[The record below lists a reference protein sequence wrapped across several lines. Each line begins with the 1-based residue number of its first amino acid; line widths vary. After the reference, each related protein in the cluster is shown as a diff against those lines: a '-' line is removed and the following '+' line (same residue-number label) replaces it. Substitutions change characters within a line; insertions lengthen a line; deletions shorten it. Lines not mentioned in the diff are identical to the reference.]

1 MAERVGTLIV
11 GGGIAGCALAHYL
24 AEEGETDILL
34 VEADELGSGST
45 GGSFGGVRQQ
55 FSTPLEIELSR
66 RGLEFWRTAERVFD
80 SPVPWHE
87 NGYLFLSGNADIVAK
102 LAEAAKLQRSMGL
115 TDIDVLDVEQ
125 IKELTPWVGT
135 DGLLGGTYT
144 PRDGKVTPTEGV
156 AALAKAARARGV
168 RIREQWDL
176 KSLERSGS
184 GWRVIGPEELEAGR
198 VVLCTGYW
206 SSDLLRSFG
215 LELTIHPVPLY
226 AAITEPALA
235 GQLVPLTI
243 DLDTGLLIERESG
256 GLLIAVLLEEN
267 PPGYGHAQMLD
278 NYADL
283 ARVRAPSI
291 VDVPIAKHVVA
302 NVDLGGD
309 GHPYV
314 GEVEEGLWMIAGFGG
329 HGVMHAPPVSQL
341 LAKIIAGRPDLTL
354 EEPWIPVGL
363 HVPPRERVHVLAP
376 PVLRPRDDPARD
388 VQVAVRIARID
399 DRQRDRRPLAHVGR
413 FDAVD
418 AHVHQYRVAVVVD
431 PQRRDVRRAVG
442 ANGGQMTEGV
452 ALQQVD
458 HVRRDLCRRH

>member
-1 MAERVGTLIV
+1 MLAFDQMSERVSTLIV
-11 GGGIAGCALAHYL
+11 GGGIAGTALAHYL
-24 AEEGETDILL
+24 AEEGEKDILL

-80 SPVPWHE
+80 SPVPWHQ
-87 NGYLFLSGNADIVAK
+87 NGYLFLSGKPDIVAK
-102 LAEAAKLQRSMGL
+102 LAEAAELQKKMGL
-115 TDIDVLDVEQ
+115 TEIQVLDVEQ

-156 AALAKAARARGV
+156 MALAKAARRAGV
-168 RIREQWDL
+168 DIREHWDM
-176 KSLERSGS
+176 KSLERRDG
-184 GWRVIGPEELEAGR
+184 GWRVTGPDVVDAER

-206 SSDLLRSFG
+206 SSELLRPFG
-215 LELTIHPVPLY
+215 LDLTIRPVPLY
-226 AAITEPALA
+226 AAITEPALQ

-256 GLLIAVLLEEN
+256 GLLIAVLLEAN

-278 NYADL
+278 EYADL

-314 GEVEEGLWMIAGFGG
+314 GQVEEGLWMIAGFGG
-329 HGVMHAPPVSQL
+329 HGVMHAPPVAQL
-341 LAKIIAGRPDLTL
+341 LAKVIAGKPDPTL
-354 EEPWIPVGL
+354 DISEL
-363 HVPPRERVHVLAP
+363 DPRRKPGSASEWM
-376 PVLRPRDDPARD
+376 
-388 VQVAVRIARID
+388 VASKK
-399 DRQRDRRPLAHVGR
+399 G
-413 FDAVD
+413 
-418 AHVHQYRVAVVVD
+418 
-431 PQRRDVRRAVG
+431 
-442 ANGGQMTEGV
+442 
-452 ALQQVD
+452 
-458 HVRRDLCRRH
+458 

>member
-1 MAERVGTLIV
+1 MVGALLTWASMSQRVGTLIV
-11 GGGIAGCALAHYL
+11 GGGIAGCAFAHYL
-24 AEEGETDILL
+24 AQEGETDILL

-87 NGYLFLSGNADIVAK
+87 NGYLFMSGNADIVSK
-102 LAEAAKLQRSMGL
+102 LAEAAELQRSMGL
-115 TDIDVLDVEQ
+115 ADIEVLDVEQ

-135 DGLLGGTYT
+135 DGLLGATYT
-144 PRDGKVTPTEGV
+144 PRDGKVTPTDGV
-156 AALAKAARARGV
+156 SALAKAARGRGV
-168 RIREQWDL
+168 RIREHWDL
-176 KSLERSGS
+176 KSLEKSGS
-184 GWRVIGPEELEAGR
+184 GWRVTGPEVVDAGR

-256 GLLIAVLLEEN
+256 GLLIAILLEKN
-267 PPGYGHAQMLD
+267 PPGYGHTQMLD
-278 NYADL
+278 DYADL

-291 VDVPIAKHVVA
+291 VDVRIAKHVVA

-314 GEVEEGLWMIAGFGG
+314 GEVEDGLWMIAGFGG
-329 HGVMHAPPVSQL
+329 HGVMHAPGAV
-341 LAKIIAGRPDLTL
+341 RPDC
-354 EEPWIPVGL
+354 WGI
-363 HVPPRERVHVLAP
+363 P
-376 PVLRPRDDPARD
+376 PVRAILIRA
-388 VQVAVRIARID
+388 VIAVRAI
-399 DRQRDRRPLAHVGR
+399 
-413 FDAVD
+413 F
-418 AHVHQYRVAVVVD
+418 
-431 PQRRDVRRAVG
+431 
-442 ANGGQMTEGV
+442 
-452 ALQQVD
+452 
-458 HVRRDLCRRH
+458 